1 MNPPENESGTH
12 RSPKVEDVSF
22 DILPPEKK
30 PGNPREPQ
38 ADPPKPKI
46 TTSSFASTLGLVIA
60 VAADA
65 IEIAVP
71 ASWLLVDAVTVAA
84 FILIWGFRWEILV
97 ALLPEAI
104 PGIDFFPT
112 WTLLA
117 VHLSRESKS

>member
-1 MNPPENESGTH
+1 MNPSDNESGTTPP
-12 RSPKVEDVSF
+12 SKIEEVSF
-22 DILPPEKK
+22 EILPPEKNSR
-30 PGNPREPQ
+30 PAR
-38 ADPPKPKI
+38 DPESASAQPKAK
-46 TTSSFASTLGLVIA
+46 TSSFASTLGLVIA

-117 VHLSRESKS
+117 VHLSRESKT